1 VSNIV
6 QESTN
11 NTFYDNDSS
20 SYDELRWATKGGA
33 YTNAAQQEILATLCR
48 DWNNMRILEVGSG
61 TGRFTIPLL
70 RKNNEMTLADVS
82 AGMLKVAQENVKKA
96 GLEAGIEAAREC
108 SIYELPFED
117 NSFDHVISLN
127 VFNHLERPG
136 EALKELGRITKRGST
151 LLFNYANLQSYYW
164 PAARRINARN
174 KAVGLDVYSSWVLPK
189 QMRQEIDNAGL
200 EMVRLIGNVHMPRGL
215 EAYPVS
221 GVVRFLDCISRN
233 APLSRFAPFHFCLL
247 RKA

>member
-1 VSNIV
+1 VSNV
-6 QESTN
+6 AQESTN

-20 SYDELRWATKGGA
+20 SYDELRWVTKGGA
-33 YTNAAQQEILATLCR
+33 YTNAAQQEILATLSR
-48 DWNNMRILEVGSG
+48 DWNNSRVLEVGSG

-70 RKNNEMTLADVS
+70 KKGNRMTLADVS

-96 GLEAGIEAAREC
+96 GFGDRIEEVREC

-117 NSFDHVISLN
+117 NSFDHAISLN

-136 EALKELGRITKRGST
+136 EALKELGRVTKRGST

-164 PAARRINARN
+164 PAARQINSRN

-189 QMRQEIDNAGL
+189 QMRQAIDSAGL
-200 EMVRLIGNVHMPRGL
+200 EVVQLLGNVHMPRGL
-215 EAYPVS
+215 EAYPV
-221 GVVRFLDCISRN
+221 GAAVRLLDRISRK
-233 APLSRFAPFHFCLL
+233 APLSSLAPFHFCLL